1 MRYQKINT
9 IVFQGPT
16 NAGKSLLLELLI
28 KELQPEEIR
37 RERDN
42 SAFHLDQLPNATIA
56 TFEEPLITPN
66 NVGTWKLL
74 LEGKQIKTD
83 IKHKDKENIIK
94 NTNMDN
100 YRVSFR

>member
-42 SAFHLDQLPNATIA
+42 SAFHLDQLPNATIHSRN
-56 TFEEPLITPN
+56 P
-66 NVGTWKLL
+66 
-74 LEGKQIKTD
+74 
-83 IKHKDKENIIK
+83 
-94 NTNMDN
+94 
-100 YRVSFR
+100 